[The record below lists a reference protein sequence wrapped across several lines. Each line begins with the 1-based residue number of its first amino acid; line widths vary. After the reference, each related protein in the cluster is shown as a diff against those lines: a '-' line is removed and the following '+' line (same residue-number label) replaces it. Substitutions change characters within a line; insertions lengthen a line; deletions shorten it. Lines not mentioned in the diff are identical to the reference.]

1 MASYAFPHTEVDERR
16 RLELLQQRLDPITIR
31 RIERLGL
38 DPSTRCLEIG
48 GGGGSIARY
57 LCELVGP
64 KGRVTA
70 TDLEPNFLEE
80 LSLANLEV
88 QRHDVTK
95 DPFPEGSFGF
105 VHARTVLMHLP
116 NRMGILQRMVSWLRP
131 DGWLLVED
139 ADFGMWQGG
148 FDPIWTA
155 HPAAWHEA
163 FPNGSLSQGR
173 AMLRQIHQLGLED
186 VGADAELDVVQ
197 HGTPMW
203 EFYRL
208 SVIGMSPGLIEAG
221 VLTADEATELL
232 ARVDS
237 PDFLACGFAHIGAWG
252 RRSSAA
258 IVGSECGASSR
269 SPQA

>member
-1 MASYAFPHTEVDERR
+1 MASYAFPHSAVDERR
-16 RLELLQQRLDPITIR
+16 RLELLQERLDPITIR

-57 LCELVGP
+57 LCELVRP
-64 KGRVTA
+64 AGRFTA
-70 TDLEPNFLEE
+70 TDLETDFLEE

-95 DPFPEGSFGF
+95 DPFPEASFGF

-116 NRMGILQRMVSWLRP
+116 KPMEILQRLVSWLHP
-131 DGWLLVED
+131 GGWLLVED
-139 ADFGMWQGG
+139 ADFGMWLGD

-173 AMLRQIHQLGLED
+173 AMLRQIHQLGLQD

-197 HGTPMW
+197 HGTPIC

-208 SVIGMSPGLIEAG
+208 SAAGMEPRLVAAG
-221 VLTADEATELL
+221 VLTADEANELL
-232 ARVDS
+232 ARLDS
-237 PDFLACGFAHIGAWG
+237 PDFLACGFVHIGAWG
-252 RRSSAA
+252 RRSSPVARTPDA
-258 IVGSECGASSR
+258 VERKR
-269 SPQA
+269 S